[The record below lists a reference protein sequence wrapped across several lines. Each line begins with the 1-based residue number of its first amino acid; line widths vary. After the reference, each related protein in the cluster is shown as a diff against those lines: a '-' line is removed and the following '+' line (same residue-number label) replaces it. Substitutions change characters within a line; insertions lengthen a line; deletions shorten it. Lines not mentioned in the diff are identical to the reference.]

1 MHDQSSSLGDSSPF
15 PATVDEILVAMMQ
28 PDRKLSPLFRL
39 ALKSGAVDAIAL
51 HIHRGELLNGR
62 DSSGLTP
69 LMIAAIHNQHES
81 CERLLALGAD
91 ASLLSAGGR
100 TAVELALDH
109 GHLTLAALLS
119 PHGSPDV
126 DAIDTVEIRYSLPID
141 SSPDAPASDGTPALT
156 ARDRSTEY
164 IPAASIDATSLLST
178 TSSQFESSD
187 DLNGWAADETVS
199 APVHDASCVT
209 AAREVQQRIS
219 EHRRVSDETDWST
232 IEFDLPEARVA
243 QPSLQRDDMAEVG
256 CLIASGLRDGYV
268 AADDLRQAL
277 ETDCGPELESAQ
289 EVMERIFDD
298 LGILVETDG
307 IPLPRVSPAGDD
319 GELAEVL
326 HVMHDR
332 LAEPAE
338 PLRAYFGDARKYDL
352 IKREDEERLGRQM
365 DSALGELTRVLVSL
379 SERDWLLLSPK
390 TAASASVAIQEL
402 EEGGE
407 MAEGVELTEPAA
419 EEEGTDGVHGDF
431 RSYVQLVRSGAPE
444 NGREAA
450 VPRPAPTDLKIMLD
464 TALQF
469 DDAAADLVTSSIAA
483 YETARDRLVT
493 ANLRLAISLA
503 HKYRYSGLPLAD
515 LIQEANI
522 GLMRA
527 AERFDFRRG
536 FKFSTYATWWVRQS
550 MSRSVQDTSRTIRVP
565 VHQGEKINQV
575 NRARRELEYGRA
587 GEVSLE
593 EIANHISL
601 PLRQVVQVI
610 RADVRVISLEECGP
624 GLEPFTPD
632 PLAIIDPL
640 CDPLQAVCDRSLT
653 TAIERLLEG
662 IDKRGRQVI
671 IARFGFDGG
680 GGRTLDEVGQQFGV
694 TRERIRQIEAKTLR
708 KLNHPSRSD
717 VLAHYAPTVRP
728 LTEPQEEE

>member
-1 MHDQSSSLGDSSPF
+1 
-15 PATVDEILVAMMQ
+15 MMQ

-69 LMIAAIHNQHES
+69 LMIAAIHNQQAS
-81 CERLLALGAD
+81 CARLLALGAD

-109 GHLTLAALLS
+109 GHLTLAALLWPPS
-119 PHGSPDV
+119 SPDV
-126 DAIDTVEIRYSLPID
+126 DASDTVESRYSLPID
-141 SSPDAPASDGTPALT
+141 GSPGRPASDRTPALT
-156 ARDRSTEY
+156 ARDGSMEY
-164 IPAASIDATSLLST
+164 VPGVSADATLLLST

-199 APVHDASCVT
+199 APTHDASCVT
-209 AAREVQQRIS
+209 AAREAQQRIA
-219 EHRRVSDETDWST
+219 EHRRVSDETDWSA
-232 IEFDLPEARVA
+232 IEFDLPEARAA
-243 QPSLQRDDMAEVG
+243 QPSLQSDDMTAVG
-256 CLIASGLRDGYV
+256 CLIASGLQDGYV
-268 AADDLRQAL
+268 AAGDLRQAL
-277 ETDCGPELESAQ
+277 ETDCGPELESAR
-289 EVMERIFDD
+289 EVMEQILDD
-298 LGILVETDG
+298 LGILIETDG
-307 IPLPRVSPAGDD
+307 IPLPQVSPGGDD
-319 GELAEVL
+319 DELAEVFQVL
-326 HVMHDR
+326 HDR

-338 PLRAYFGDARKYDL
+338 PLHVYFADARKYDL

-365 DSALGELTRVLVSL
+365 DSALGALTRVLASL
-379 SERDWLLLSPK
+379 SERDWLLFSPEI
-390 TAASASVAIQEL
+390 AADGGVAIHDLQED
-402 EEGGE
+402 EI
-407 MAEGVELTEPAA
+407 AEGVELTEPAV
-419 EEEGTDGVHGDF
+419 EEESGDGVQGDF
-431 RSYVQLVRSGAPE
+431 RSYVQLVRNGAPE
-444 NGREAA
+444 NGRDAA
-450 VPRPAPTDLKIMLD
+450 VPRPAPADLKIMLN

-469 DDAAADLVTSSIAA
+469 DDAAVDLVTSSIAA

-503 HKYRYSGLPLAD
+503 QKYRYSGLPLAD

-536 FKFSTYATWWVRQS
+536 FKFSTYATWWVRQAI
-550 MSRSVQDTSRTIRVP
+550 SRSVQDTSRTIRVP

-587 GEVSLE
+587 GEVRVE

-601 PLRQVVQVI
+601 SLRQVAQII
-610 RADVRVISLEECGP
+610 RADVRAISIEECGP
-624 GLEPFTPD
+624 GLEPSTPD
-632 PLAIIDPL
+632 PLSIVDPL
-640 CDPLQAVCDRSLT
+640 CDPFQTACDRSLT
-653 TAIERLLEG
+653 AAIERLLEEV
-662 IDKRGRQVI
+662 DKRGRQVI
-671 IARFGFDGG
+671 IARFGFDGA

-717 VLAHYAPTVRP
+717 VLAPYAPTARP
-728 LTEPQEEE
+728 VTEPQEEE